1 MNGTRRAAAGGT
13 YGIPYIL
20 HLMKEEVPIDW
31 TTDTRDKG
39 DHLNHSGAVKVS
51 AWLGKYLKEQYSLPD
66 HRNDSAYAK
75 WTRRWTGIKRQ

>member
-1 MNGTRRAAAGGT
+1 MQQLADK
-13 YGIPYIL
+13 YGIPYIDL
-20 HLMKEEVPIDW
+20 NLMKEEVPIDW

-75 WTRRWTGIKRQ
+75 WNEALDRYKRQ